1 MSLFSWSVW
10 PANRFFSTSKTK
22 QNKTQLRSVLSLNG
36 SDGFHRPRGRE
47 PPRVWWGKLP
57 GNAAGSTTL
66 TPSDQSD
73 AALWLYFTTAFFNKA
88 IKEQDVPFDTPPA
101 QPVCAVGGHSCVTN
115 RRESW
120 LKRGV
125 IWRLVTE
132 SDWALAD
139 KDNDSLRAKHCD
151 VFFCFFFI
159 PRNFQCLPSICL
171 TPGKVETPGSWA
183 QLYRTGSCD
192 ISVNI
197 SVSCSFKLE
206 RVLRKNFL
214 PRADVFLKAQPSWI
228 ALAS

>member
-36 SDGFHRPRGRE
+36 SDGSHRPRGRE
-47 PPRVWWGKLP
+47 PTRQAFDGGSCL
-57 GNAAGSTTL
+57 GTQQAARPV

-101 QPVCAVGGHSCVTN
+101 QPVCAVGGHPWVRN
-115 RRESW
+115 RREGGGESW

-139 KDNDSLRAKHCD
+139 KDNDSLRAKHRD
-151 VFFCFFFI
+151 VFFFFLS
-159 PRNFQCLPSICL
+159 PGTFQ
-171 TPGKVETPGSWA
+171 V
-183 QLYRTGSCD
+183 
-192 ISVNI
+192 
-197 SVSCSFKLE
+197 SVSLQERLKRLEAEHSFTE
-206 RVLRKNFL
+206 REVVTSLLIFRSAVSSN
-214 PRADVFLKAQPSWI
+214 
-228 ALAS
+228 

>member
-1 MSLFSWSVW
+1 MSLW
-10 PANRFFSTSKTK
+10 TSIKWERTLRQTRTK
-22 QNKTQLRSVLSLNG
+22 HTECTRWAEGAAPVEDQMVCYAESPLETVQQRLSAEQKNAKHMQNKSRFLTFSQSLIRVGQLHRGTSWWLKNLFINNVLPLFSNDL
-36 SDGFHRPRGRE
+36 
-47 PPRVWWGKLP
+47 
-57 GNAAGSTTL
+57 
-66 TPSDQSD
+66 
-73 AALWLYFTTAFFNKA
+73 TAFFNKA

-151 VFFCFFFI
+151 VFFYLFFFI

-197 SVSCSFKLE
+197 SVSC
-206 RVLRKNFL
+206 
-214 PRADVFLKAQPSWI
+214 
-228 ALAS
+228 